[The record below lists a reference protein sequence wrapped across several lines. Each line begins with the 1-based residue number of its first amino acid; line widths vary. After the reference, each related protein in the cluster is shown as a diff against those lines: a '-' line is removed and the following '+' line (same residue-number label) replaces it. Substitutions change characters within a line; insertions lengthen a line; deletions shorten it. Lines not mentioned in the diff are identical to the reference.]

1 MNNVDLKKFDLAL
14 DYIGRAMEQLD
25 GISDV
30 NKQDIRHF
38 ATIRNL
44 KGAACTIKSMKLMDD
59 NQVQEL
65 SFMELVNSDTS
76 YLGSFIKELNAKQD
90 NPSLQIAKFRR
101 EYINSAANS
110 SQMRDDVYYYLV
122 MANGNVIIKRDYFKS
137 PKMPKPVGVSNCQ
150 IEG

>member
-1 MNNVDLKKFDLAL
+1 
-14 DYIGRAMEQLD
+14 
-25 GISDV
+25 
-30 NKQDIRHF
+30 
-38 ATIRNL
+38 
-44 KGAACTIKSMKLMDD
+44 MKLMDG

-76 YLGSFIKELNAKQD
+76 YLGSFIKELNAEQD